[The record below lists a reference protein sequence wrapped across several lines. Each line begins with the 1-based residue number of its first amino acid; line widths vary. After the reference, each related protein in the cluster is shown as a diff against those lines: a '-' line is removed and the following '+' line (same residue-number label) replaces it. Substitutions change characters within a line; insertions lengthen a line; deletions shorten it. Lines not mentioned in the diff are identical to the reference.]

1 MIRKEILGI
10 TSNSEKT
17 LVQCGVFLTF
27 VKKRDFMQ
35 KPVRVRFAPSPTGA
49 LHIGGV
55 RTALYNYL
63 FAKKHQGKFLLRIED
78 TDQTRFVP
86 GAEAYVLETLQWL
99 GIEADEGPAQGGPSG
114 PYRQSERKAIYQ
126 QYVTQLLNA
135 GKAYYAFDTPEELN
149 TMRERLKAARVAAP
163 QYNAVSREWMKNS
176 LTLPQDEVDRLL
188 EQGVPY
194 VIRIKVPHQEDIRF
208 HDLVRG
214 WVKTNS
220 GDLDDKVLMKAD
232 GIPTYHFANVVDD
245 YLMKISHVIRGE
257 EWIPST
263 PIHVLLYQYLGWEAA
278 MPQFVHLPLLLKP
291 EGNGKLSKR
300 DADKH
305 GFPIFPLTW
314 QDPATGETH
323 EGFREKGYLP
333 EALLNFLSLLGWNPG
348 TPQELFSLEELIQ
361 AFSIE
366 RIGKSGVKFDIQK
379 AEWFNQQYLKNQD
392 DQTLAQYLIEAL
404 TVHQIP
410 YTQEKVLA
418 VAQSVKERAIFP
430 KDIWQQGK
438 YFFVRPERYDQAV
451 LTKKWNK
458 QAAAVLHELIAAWR
472 GLGVFEAGPIK
483 AALMQLIAAQSMKMS
498 EIMPLVRVAL
508 TGANAGPDLMQSIV
522 LIGKEESEARLT
534 AFLAKHPI

>member
-1 MIRKEILGI
+1 MKEI
-10 TSNSEKT
+10 
-17 LVQCGVFLTF
+17 
-27 VKKRDFMQ
+27 
-35 KPVRVRFAPSPTGA
+35 VRVRFAPSPTGP

-86 GAEAYVLETLQWL
+86 GAEAYILETLQWL
-99 GIEADEGPAQGGPSG
+99 GIEADEGPTQGGPSG
-114 PYRQSERKAIYQ
+114 PYRQSERKKIYQ
-126 QYVTQLLNA
+126 QYAAQLLKE
-135 GKAYYAFDTPEELN
+135 GKAYYAFDTPEELDA
-149 TMRERLKAARVAAP
+149 MRERLKAARVAAP
-163 QYNAVSREWMKNS
+163 QYNAVSREWMRNS
-176 LTLPQDEVDRLL
+176 LTLPQDEVEKMLA
-188 EQGVPY
+188 QGMPH
-194 VIRIKVPHQEDIRF
+194 VIRIKVPHQEDVRF

-245 YLMKISHVIRGE
+245 YLMQITHVIRGE

-263 PIHVLLYQYLGWEAA
+263 PIHVLLYQYLGWEAS

-291 EGNGKLSKR
+291 EGTGKLSKR

-314 QDPATGETH
+314 KDPATGEMH

-333 EALLNFLSLLGWNPG
+333 DALLNFLALLGWNPG

-379 AEWFNQQYLKNQD
+379 AEWFNQQYLRAQD
-392 DQTLAQYLIEAL
+392 DQVLAPHLIEAL
-404 TVHQIP
+404 ETYKLP
-410 YTQEKVLA
+410 YRQEKVLA
-418 VAQSVKERAIFP
+418 VAKLVKERATFP
-430 KDIWQQGK
+430 KDLWQQGQ
-438 YFFVRPERYDQAV
+438 YFFVKPEAYDQAV
-451 LTKKWNK
+451 LKKKWNE
-458 QAAAVLHELIAAWR
+458 QVAGVLRALITTWQELA
-472 GLGVFEAGPIK
+472 VFEAAQIK
-483 AALMQLIAAQSMKMS
+483 DTLMQLITVTSMKLG
-498 EIMPLVRVAL
+498 EVMPLVRVAL
-508 TGANAGPDLMQSIV
+508 TGVGAGPDLMQSV
-522 LIGKEESEARLT
+522 ELIGKEECLARLT
-534 AFLAKHPI
+534 VFLEKHPV